1 MSKETRSEVLVLA
14 LGAGVFVVGA
24 GALALFDEYVSALV
38 FLGGAVAANTFALLR
53 VAWKG

>member
-1 MSKETRSEVLVLA
+1 MSKETRSEVLVLV

>member
-38 FLGGAVAANTFALLR
+38 FLCGAVAANTFALLR
-53 VAWKG
+53 AAWKG